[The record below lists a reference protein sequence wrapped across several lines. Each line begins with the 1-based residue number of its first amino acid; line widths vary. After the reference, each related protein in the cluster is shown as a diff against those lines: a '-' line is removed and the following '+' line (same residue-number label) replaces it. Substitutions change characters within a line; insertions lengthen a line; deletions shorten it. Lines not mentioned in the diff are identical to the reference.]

1 MDDHTHRRWDIRH
14 KLLLA
19 ALTALGLLLGAWQ
32 AYTQFQHQ
40 HQLRAERVSAEFNK
54 RQLEAYVKVSSVIG
68 RVASGTRSK
77 DQLLKDFDEFYSVWG
92 EVRSLEDDDVAKA
105 SLAFRVEIHNYRDG
119 IVEGTERLEV
129 TAANLMNAC
138 RAATQRMQAA
148 QSK

>member
-1 MDDHTHRRWDIRH
+1 MDEITHRRWDIRH
-14 KLLLA
+14 KLLLVA
-19 ALTALGLLLGAWQ
+19 VAVLGLSLGAWQ
-32 AYTQFQHQ
+32 VYVQIQHQ
-40 HQLRAERVSAEFNK
+40 HRLSAERSIAEFDK
-54 RQLEAYVKVSSVIG
+54 KQHEAYVKVSSVLG

-77 DQLLKDFDEFYSVWG
+77 DQLLKDFDEYYAAWG
-92 EVRSLEDDDVAKA
+92 EMRSLEDDSVAKA

-138 RAATQRMQAA
+138 RAATQRMKAA